1 MNGKGKLSWVYII
14 ILLSVLIIAILFH
27 QMFKVEQYHQDTNQ
41 YKRKYRNKNKLN
53 VVYINLDI
61 RKDRNEQMIQELEG
75 FCKKY
80 TRLSASYNEQG
91 YLGCTESH
99 IRSIQLAI
107 EKKFKHVLIF
117 EDDFTFVQNKEK
129 VYDDVVNFI
138 KKQKNKWDV
147 LLLSFNQ
154 EKREPFNDT
163 FDRVKNS
170 QTASAY
176 VVHKNYYE
184 KLLNHY
190 LKGLELLQET
200 GDKGKYC
207 IDMYWK
213 LLQETDNWFALK
225 TAAGIQRKSYSD
237 IENKEVEYQ
246 V

>member
-1 MNGKGKLSWVYII
+1 MKDKRKLSWVCII
-14 ILLSVLIIAILFH
+14 ILLLVLIFAILFH
-27 QMFKVEQYHQDTNQ
+27 QMFKVEQYHQATNQ

-61 RKDRNEQMIQELEG
+61 RKDRNEQMIQELKG

-80 TRLSASYNEQG
+80 TRLSASHHEQG
-91 YLGCTESH
+91 YLGCSESH

-129 VYDDVVNFI
+129 VYDDVVDFI
-138 KKQKNKWDV
+138 KKQKDEWDV
-147 LLLSFNQ
+147 LLLSFNK

-184 KLLNHY
+184 NLLNHY
-190 LKGLELLQET
+190 LKGHELLQET
-200 GDKGKYC
+200 GDRGQYMN
-207 IDMYWK
+207 DTYWK
-213 LLQETDNWFALK
+213 ILQETDNWFALK

-237 IENKEVEYQ
+237 IENKKVNYQ